1 MRYCP
6 VSSSR
11 GQSRDTVAGLG
22 WNPRGDDSML
32 SESMTQSSVPWSV
45 QAQTGVL
52 TDVLL
57 GKPDHFRWVA
67 LNSISAATLA
77 NQEAMSHRFD
87 KQRAMRQHREMVD
100 IYEANGVRCHFVE
113 ADEGL
118 PSSVVTRDSSFMT
131 PWGTVIA
138 SIQTPPRRRDYAV
151 VSEFYRQAGIP
162 IWKWVTADHFEGGD
176 FVILATGVALLGFAG
191 DRSTRDGAEQVAGW
205 LREKDWTVGIVPLPP
220 QFVHMDAVV
229 VMLEKG
235 LALVCEDALP
245 PYGLEILGR
254 HQIEIIPVSYADCVK
269 LGGNLVSLGDRRVL
283 SMSHNVNV
291 NRQLEE
297 RGFTVHTVDY
307 DMFALGGGG
316 VHCSCHELRREP
328 D

>member
-1 MRYCP
+1 MDRNGSIGTDP
-6 VSSSR
+6 R
-11 GQSRDTVAGLG
+11 
-22 WNPRGDDSML
+22 RGDGAGSG
-32 SESMTQSSVPWSV
+32 TV
-45 QAQTGVL
+45 QWGVEAQTGIL

-57 GKPDHFRWVA
+57 GKPDHFEWVK
-67 LNSISAATLA
+67 LNSISAVTQA
-77 NQEAMSHRFD
+77 NQDRMGYRFD
-87 KQRAMRQHREMVD
+87 KQQAMRQHREMVD
-100 IYEANGVRCHFVE
+100 VYEASGVRCHFVD

-118 PSSVVTRDSSFMT
+118 KASVFTRDSSFMT
-131 PWGTVIA
+131 PWGAVIA

-151 VSEFYRQAGIP
+151 VSEFYRGAGIP

-176 FVILATGVALLGFAG
+176 FVILKPGVTLLGYTG
-191 DRSTRDGAEQVAGW
+191 DRSTKTGAEQVAGW
-205 LREKDWTVGIVPLPP
+205 VGEKGWEAFIAPIPP

-245 PYGLEILGR
+245 PYALDFIKNQDIR
-254 HQIEIIPVSYADCVK
+254 IIPVSYADCVM

-283 SMSHNVNV
+283 SMTHNVNV
-291 NRQLEE
+291 NARLEE
-297 RGFTVHTVDY
+297 EAFEVLAVDY

-328 D
+328 DATIAR